1 MLLKK
6 EHGVLAEDEQGNLR
20 TAETTPFNMC
30 LHPDGQT
37 VVVGLGSAG
46 LQVLE
51 LEPQASGPPS
61 VHFAQGVSIVYKC
74 SEHCQRS
81 SRMC

>member
-1 MLLKK
+1 M
-6 EHGVLAEDEQGNLR
+6 LAENEQGNLR

-37 VVVGLGSAG
+37 IVVGLGAAG

-51 LEPQASGPPS
+51 LQPQASGPPDIQ
-61 VHFAQGVSIVYKC
+61 FAQGASIVHTSPEDC
-74 SEHCQRS
+74 RQTSNC
-81 SRMC
+81 MG